1 MYIIGIRLR
10 LVSPIVGKKNQFEE
24 GLIGEIVEKIE
35 RPDNNSYRIQF
46 NDGRI
51 AVLPEH
57 ILNQS
62 SRLIDG

>member
-1 MYIIGIRLR
+1 MYIIGMRLR
-10 LVSPIVGKKNQFEE
+10 LVSPIVGKKNQFGE

-35 RPDNNSYRIQF
+35 GPDNNSYRIQF

-51 AVLPEH
+51 AVLSEH

-62 SRLIDG
+62 SMLIDG